1 MTVVN
6 TLKNIVFWYD
16 LQHASLSEGLK
27 TPRDALRLYR
37 YAHLKRNQH
46 LPDMADTWPA
56 SERVNALGYD
66 PMD

>member
-16 LQHASLSEGLK
+16 LQNSTLSEGLK
-27 TPRDALRLYR
+27 TFNDAIRLYK
-37 YAHLKRNQH
+37 YANRISKKH
-46 LPDMADTWPA
+46 LPELADTWPA
-56 SERVNALGYD
+56 SERIAALGYD

>member
-16 LQHASLSEGLK
+16 VQNVALLEGLK
-27 TPRDALRLYR
+27 TFNDAIRLYR

-46 LPDMADTWPA
+46 LPEMADTWPA
-56 SERVNALGYD
+56 SERIKALGYD